1 MIGSTPSQNDDSLSI
16 ASERGANAGSMRG
29 AQHGI
34 RRVRPARLVGGA
46 VEDYSGEINDAG
58 GGNAIQVMFHCR
70 QMFSARSYRLPAD
83 RRR

>member
-1 MIGSTPSQNDDSLSI
+1 M
-16 ASERGANAGSMRG
+16 
-29 AQHGI
+29 
-34 RRVRPARLVGGA
+34 RPARLVGGA